1 MSNSVTQWTVD
12 CQALLSMGFP
22 RLEYWSGLPFPTS
35 GDLPDP
41 GVKPLAPAVD
51 LVLQANSLPAE
62 PPGKSI
68 KTIGEYVY
76 ILGEREDFL
85 SETSRSPLLEKTTEN
100 FEYIKDMTNISKKTK
115 CLN

>member
-12 CQALLSMGFP
+12 CQDPLSMGFP
-22 RLEYWSGLPFPTS
+22 RREYWSGLPFPTS

-51 LVLQANSLPAE
+51 PVLQANSLPAE

-68 KTIGEYVY
+68 KKYRRVCLRPWGKEGFPKQDLKI
-76 ILGEREDFL
+76 
-85 SETSRSPLLEKTTEN
+85 TTARKN
-100 FEYIKDMTNISKKTK
+100 N
-115 CLN
+115 